1 VALLAWHPNMRV
13 RVVSIVVP
21 ILTFVQMF
29 LAEGG
34 LWAGGLHPLNAFL
47 ILGMY
52 GWLFHRLRRES
63 TVAEPVA
70 EAVPAA

>member
-1 VALLAWHPNMRV
+1 MI
-13 RVVSIVVP
+13 SIVAP

-34 LWAGGLHPLNAFL
+34 RWGGGLHPLNAFL

-52 GWLFHRLRRES
+52 GWLFHTLRRES
-63 TVAEPVA
+63 TVAEPA
-70 EAVPAA
+70 AGRPLPAR